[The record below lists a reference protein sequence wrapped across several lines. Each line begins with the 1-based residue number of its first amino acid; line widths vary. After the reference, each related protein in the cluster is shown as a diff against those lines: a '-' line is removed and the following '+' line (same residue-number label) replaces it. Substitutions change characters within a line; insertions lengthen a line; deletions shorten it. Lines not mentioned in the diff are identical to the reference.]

1 MEIKN
6 VVKALEKHPTKTWGQ
21 RQLHVI
27 REVILH
33 QAASKGATAEAV
45 NRYHITPTKDR
56 DGDGV
61 VEAWERNHI
70 TPTGCPRICYHFVIE
85 KDGTVKQC
93 NELTDVTW
101 HAKGHNIVAL
111 GVLVAGYFKGPGHPN
126 AEEPSEAQI
135 SSLKELLAYLH
146 IQFPKIKKTSYLG
159 HSEVDPVNKA
169 ACPGYT
175 IMKVLESW
183 RSNENS

>member
-6 VVKALEKHPTKTWGQ
+6 VVKTLEWHPTRRWGQ

-27 REVILH
+27 HEVVVH

-45 NRYHITPTKDR
+45 NRYHITPTADR

-70 TPTGCPRICYHFVIE
+70 TPTGCPHICYHFVIE
-85 KDGTVKQC
+85 NDGTVKQC

-111 GVLVAGYFKGPGHPN
+111 GILVAGYFKGPGHPK
-126 AEEPSEAQI
+126 AGDPSEAQKK
-135 SSLKELLAYLH
+135 SLLALLEFLRKS
-146 IQFPKIKKTSYLG
+146 FPKMPKANYIG
-159 HSEVDPVNKA
+159 HCEVDPQNKA
-169 ACPGYT
+169 ACPGDA
-175 IMKVLESW
+175 IMDVLKSW
-183 RSNENS
+183 REK